1 MPPGVRTA
9 MRKSWYQGTLAQLK
23 INSIY
28 EVVNEKL
35 PVQIAYRTADP
46 KTEFVDL
53 VSARLK
59 SLAGPDDVLN
69 RCAHKPCYREGAGA
83 AERQVEA
90 ALQTMTSTPASRK
103 SMHFVDFMPDIAFLR
118 ISTGRKSEDL
128 AYTLIRNKAHTNVA
142 FMLAEEKRRKPGKDT
157 LTAYRGLLGSYPNFM
172 FNVPLD
178 EIGAFTDAL
187 HTARTREQFLTVVN
201 NYGLSRSH
209 PQIWKN
215 FHWFVDFMRRHHP
228 IQAGVYDLNRYKK
241 VYDLMSDEN
250 G

>member
-1 MPPGVRTA
+1 
-9 MRKSWYQGTLAQLK
+9 
-23 INSIY
+23 
-28 EVVNEKL
+28 
-35 PVQIAYRTADP
+35 
-46 KTEFVDL
+46 
-53 VSARLK
+53 
-59 SLAGPDDVLN
+59 
-69 RCAHKPCYREGAGA
+69 
-83 AERQVEA
+83 
-90 ALQTMTSTPASRK
+90 
-103 SMHFVDFMPDIAFLR
+103 
-118 ISTGRKSEDL
+118 
-128 AYTLIRNKAHTNVA
+128 
-142 FMLAEEKRRKPGKDT
+142 
-157 LTAYRGLLGSYPNFM
+157 M